1 MPPLTSLDSPDA
13 VYLTPDGFRWFF
25 ILLAIAA
32 VGFVFALAR
41 RSWPLWL
48 LALTCTV
55 LALGAAYT
63 LREDRAVA
71 QATGVSP

>member
-1 MPPLTSLDSPDA
+1 MTLTREG
-13 VYLTPDGFRWFF
+13 LTLFL

-32 VGFVFALAR
+32 VGFALALAR

-48 LALTCTV
+48 LALACTV

-63 LREDRAVA
+63 HRVDRAVA
-71 QATGVSP
+71 HASGVTP